1 MSAVKNTY
9 VLYAHKDELMMDYLT
24 ARHKLGLEVVKR
36 KTNFLS
42 EDKEFFYND
51 YSIFSEIL
59 QFCHWFTQLTL
70 CSKPLVF
77 LCM

>member
-42 EDKEFFYND
+42 EDKEFFFTT
-51 YSIFSEIL
+51 IIL
-59 QFCHWFTQLTL
+59 FFRKFCSFVTDSHNSLYVL
-70 CSKPLVF
+70 SR
-77 LCM
+77 